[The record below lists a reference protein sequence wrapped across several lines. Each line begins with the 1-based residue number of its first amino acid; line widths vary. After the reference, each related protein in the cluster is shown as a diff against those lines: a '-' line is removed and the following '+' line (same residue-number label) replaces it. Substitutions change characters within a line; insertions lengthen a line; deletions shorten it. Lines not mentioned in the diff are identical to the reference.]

1 MKHDIY
7 NIVDALKMSLIFNN
21 QNSLF
26 YTIIAIILTTILS
39 YFSVEDLYE
48 YINNNFLKAKTIC
61 LDGKTTTRSGEYT
74 CRIDNLF
81 SDRFKA
87 MWYYLNTINND
98 SITSIKEYSMSCNNY
113 NDSRMAGHRDETQI
127 NNNDFFI
134 VNQKKKFY
142 IDDDIYCKVRFY
154 FNESDGSS
162 SKKCNISIE
171 NINLEIFT
179 YKHDT
184 SYLLKFIDRITNDYL
199 SKVQNNRKDKLFI
212 YTLKGKVTTSRD
224 DYYHNANETW
234 EECDFNSTRNF
245 NNLFFDSKFELINKI
260 NFFQNNKSW
269 YEKNGHPYTFG
280 IGLSGPPG
288 TGKTS
293 IIKCIA
299 NMLKRHLIV
308 IPLNKITTQKE
319 FSEYYFEKTYNS
331 DNKSGSI
338 NFDNKIIVLEDIDCM
353 TDIVKKRK
361 EKNIKNIKDNSSSS
375 DSNDDDEKKNENNYD
390 NINNDKV
397 FKKLNKMNK
406 KMNNDF
412 CMVSEK
418 NNDKITLSYL
428 LNVIDGIRETPG
440 RILILT
446 SNQYDLLD
454 EALVRPGRIDL
465 RIEMNNASVNTISQ
479 MYCHYYDEVLEPEF
493 IEKLTDYKISP
504 ATITNLFLNSKN
516 KYQFKD
522 KIIKYFN

>member
-1 MKHDIY
+1 MKQDMY
-7 NIVDALKMSLIFNN
+7 NIIDALKMSLVLNN
-21 QNSLF
+21 QNSIFFTLI
-26 YTIIAIILTTILS
+26 TIIFTTILS
-39 YFSVEDLYE
+39 SYSIDDLYD
-48 YINNNFLKAKTIC
+48 YVNNKYFKVKRVC

-87 MWYYLNTINND
+87 LWYYINTINND

-113 NDSRMAGHRDETQI
+113 NDCRMAGYRQENQI
-127 NNNDFFI
+127 NNSDFFI

-142 IDDDIYCKVRFY
+142 ITDDIYCTVKFS
-154 FNESDGSS
+154 FAEPDGAS
-162 SKKCNISIE
+162 SKKCNVSIE
-171 NINLEIFT
+171 NINLEIFS

-184 SYLLKFIDRITNDYL
+184 TYLLQFIDNVTNNYL
-199 SKVQNNRKDKLFI
+199 SKVQNNRKHKLFI
-212 YTLKGKVTTSRD
+212 YTLKGKDTTNRD
-224 DYYHNANETW
+224 DYNNVNEVW
-234 EECDFNSTRNF
+234 EECQFNSTRNF
-245 NNLFFDSKFELINKI
+245 NNLFFDHKLELIDKI

-269 YEKNGHPYTFG
+269 YEKNGHPYTLG

-293 IIKCIA
+293 VIKCIA

-308 IPLNKITTQKE
+308 IPLNKITTQRE
-319 FSEYYFEKTYNS
+319 FSEYYFEKSYNS

-338 NFDNKIIVLEDIDCM
+338 DFENKIIVLEDIDCM
-353 TDIVKKRK
+353 TNIVKKRK
-361 EKNIKNIKDNSSSS
+361 VKNIKTKNNNDSSSCDSS
-375 DSNDDDEKKNENNYD
+375 DNETKNNND
-390 NINNDKV
+390 INNNV
-397 FKKLNKMNK
+397 IKKLSKMNK

-412 CMVSEK
+412 CIVPEK

-440 RILILT
+440 RIVILT
-446 SNQYDLLD
+446 SNHYDLLD
-454 EALVRPGRIDL
+454 DALTRPGRIDVKL
-465 RIEMNNASVNTISQ
+465 DMKNASVNTISQ
-479 MYCHYYDEVLEPEF
+479 MYCHYYDEVIEPEF
-493 IEKLTDYKISP
+493 IEKLVDYKISP

-522 KIIKYFN
+522 KIIEYFN